1 MLKSASLSFRRK
13 IMPRKK
19 KTYDNNSISA
29 LKGAD
34 RVRLRP
40 GVIFG
45 SDDLQGCIHGF
56 FEILS
61 NSIDE
66 AKTGHGGVI
75 EVIRFRDKSI
85 QVKDHGRGVPLDW
98 NEKEKRYNWDL
109 IYCEL
114 YAGGKYNS
122 TDGTYDYSL
131 GLNGLGACATQY
143 ASEYFDVT
151 SIRDGYR
158 YTVHFEKG
166 KVKGVKSNAL
176 SKEEYRGKD
185 HGTTQRWKPDIEVFT
200 DIDIPADEFRSII
213 KQQAI
218 VNAGIRFTFY
228 DEETGK
234 TDEFLYPDGILGY
247 VREISDGTALTECFE
262 FSGDGEGRDRED
274 KSDYQ
279 VKASVAFC
287 FDNKVQHLQYF
298 HNSSWLEHGGSP
310 DKAVKSAFVSAFDK
324 EIKAQNKYNKKESK
338 ITFGDIQDCLILITN
353 SMSTSTS
360 YENQTK
366 KAINNRFIQQFMT
379 DLIREKLQIWMIEN
393 KSEADKAIAQILIN
407 KRSRESSEAQRI
419 TVKKKLMEKTDVT
432 NKVKKFIDCRSKDS
446 SERELFICE
455 GDSAL
460 GSLLTARDASYQ
472 ALMPIRG
479 KILNLEKAS
488 LQQVFQSDIILDLIR
503 VMGCG
508 VEIKGKKLP
517 KDIPDFNIN
526 KLNFDKIIIT
536 SDQDVDG
543 FHIRCLVITM
553 VYKLCPK
560 LIEEGKVYFAE
571 TPLYEITYKRGKKEQ
586 TLFAFSDEER
596 DSLLRGKDQS
606 KIKIQ
611 RSKGLGENDAEMMA
625 LFMAPSTRRLV
636 RVEAEG
642 AEEMAKWFD
651 LFMGDNVS
659 NRRTYIEENSSLYG
673 DRLDLS

>member
-1 MLKSASLSFRRK
+1 MV
-13 IMPRKK
+13 RKK

-66 AKTGHGGVI
+66 AKAGHGDLI
-75 EVIRFRDKSI
+75 EVTRFKDGSI
-85 QVKDHGRGVPLDW
+85 QVRDHGRGVPLDW

-114 YAGGKYNS
+114 YAGGKYDS
-122 TDGTYDYSL
+122 KDGTYDYSL

-143 ASEYFDVT
+143 ASEYFDVV

-158 YTVHFEKG
+158 YSVHFEKG
-166 KVKGVKSNAL
+166 KVKGTKSAAL
-176 SKEEYRGKD
+176 EKEPYGGKD
-185 HGTTQRWKPDIEVFT
+185 HGTLQRWKPDLEVFT
-200 DIDIPADEFRSII
+200 ETDIPASEFHTII
-213 KQQAI
+213 KQQAV
-218 VNAGIRFTFY
+218 VNAGIRFIFT
-228 DEETGK
+228 DEETGEK
-234 TDEFLYPDGILGY
+234 TEYCYPDGIMGY
-247 VREISDGTALTECFE
+247 AREIAGESGLTDCYE
-262 FSGDGEGRDRED
+262 FSSEGSGRDRED
-274 KSDYQ
+274 KDDYQ

-287 FDNKVQHLQYF
+287 FSNKVQHLQYF

-310 DKAVKSAFVSAFDK
+310 DKAVKSALVSAFDK
-324 EIKAQNKYNKKESK
+324 EIKAQNKYNKREAK

-353 SMSTSTS
+353 SFSTVTS

-366 KAINNRFIQQFMT
+366 KAINNKFIQQFMT
-379 DLIREKLQIWMIEN
+379 DMIRDNMQIWMIEH
-393 KSEADKAIAQILIN
+393 KQDADKAIEQILIN
-407 KRSRESSEAQRI
+407 KRSRESSESQRI
-419 TVKKKLMEKTDVT
+419 TVKKKLMEKTTVT
-432 NKVKKFIDCRSKDS
+432 NKVKKFVDCRSKDPN
-446 SERELFICE
+446 EKELFICE

-460 GSLLTARDASYQ
+460 GSLLTARDSSYQ

-488 LQQVFQSDIILDLIR
+488 LQQVFQSDVIMDLMR
-503 VMGCG
+503 VIGCG

-517 KDIPDFNIN
+517 KDIPAFDMDR
-526 KLNFDKIIIT
+526 LNFGKIIVA

-553 VYKLCPK
+553 IYKLCPK
-560 LIEEGKVYFAE
+560 LIEKGCVYFAE
-571 TPLYEITYKRGKKEQ
+571 TPLYEITHKKGKKEE
-586 TLFAFSDEER
+586 TLFAFSDAEKEK
-596 DSLLRGKDQS
+596 LLKGKDPS

-625 LFMAPSTRRLV
+625 LFMVPPTRRLV
-636 RVEAEG
+636 QVG
-642 AEEMAKWFD
+642 AEDAAEMAAWFD
-651 LFMGDNVS
+651 LFMGDSVGP
-659 NRRTYIEENSSLYG
+659 RKEYIEGNGAGYLS
-673 DRLDLS
+673 DLDLM